1 MIYINYISIKNNFKL
16 NTELPYDPT
25 IPLRCTKR
33 NKDIWPQKNEYIK
46 AHSSIAHNSQKVETQ
61 MSIN

>member
-25 IPLRCTKR
+25 IPAMYNKR
-33 NKDIWPQKNEYIK
+33 NKDIWPHKNEYTK
-46 AHSSIAHNSQKVETQ
+46 AHSSIVHNSQKVETQ